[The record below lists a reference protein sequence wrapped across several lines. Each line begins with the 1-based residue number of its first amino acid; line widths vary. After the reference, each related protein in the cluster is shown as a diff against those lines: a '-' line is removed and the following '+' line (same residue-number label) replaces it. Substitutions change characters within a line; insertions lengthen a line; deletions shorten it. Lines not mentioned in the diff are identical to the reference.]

1 MNNEEPEPEAATEPS
16 PVSAGEPPA
25 RPMTRTERR
34 LRKLAGRKSPYEGP
48 IVAIARAWVSRDG
61 RMPLFAA
68 RFLDFAVLTP
78 DHLVLCSTGFFTRRP
93 RGRVFRESLGR
104 LEVTPIGRGPVGT
117 VRVTGN
123 FNRPIRLEL
132 RDRPEAIEFAHELL
146 ARTKSEMPSGP
157 LSGLGPDPADVDQP
171 DAVQPEAVQ
180 PEGVQYEHTGGDPS
194 IEPPH
199 AP

>member
-1 MNNEEPEPEAATEPS
+1 MDNEEPEPEAATEPS
-16 PVSAGEPPA
+16 PVSPGEPPA

-34 LRKLAGRKSPYEGP
+34 LRKLAGRKSPYDGP

-68 RFLDFAVLTP
+68 RLLDFAVLTP

-123 FNRPIRLEL
+123 FNRRIRLEL
-132 RDRPEAIEFAHELL
+132 RTNEAGMTFARELL
-146 ARTKSEMPSGP
+146 ACTRPTSART
-157 LSGLGPDPADVDQP
+157 DADAPEVD
-171 DAVQPEAVQ
+171 
-180 PEGVQYEHTGGDPS
+180 G
-194 IEPPH
+194 
-199 AP
+199 